1 MDKEKSKNEKNE
13 KNEKEKK
20 EKKEIEEKDLSKEN
34 KDNKDNKEK
43 KADKKNKKKEYK
55 IFYSPYGYIKIDK
68 SELDKNEPVVKFS
81 QYRNFP
87 FNTQNC
93 LFGKISNLNYQK
105 EINIQIKTF
114 YNERAIYSL
123 EKNDIFSALELVV
136 KKIFEKNKSEEKDED
151 KNKDKD
157 KDQEKDK
164 EKDKEQEKEKEK
176 NVEKTKEQE
185 KEKEKNV
192 EKDKEQEK
200 EKEKNVEKDKDKDK
214 EKDQEK
220 EKEKDKNKD
229 ENSLEYKSDEE
240 IITAQTQY
248 RIFSCHKQIHELNPT
263 RNLIE
268 NDIQDNE
275 ILLYLPAKQLSFSE
289 YAKGFSIIVSQEGKI
304 ASKINTDEHQY
315 VYGNMG
321 YSFGK
326 HYFEVNLLTEPIA
339 KSVIV
344 GLATKKNQKDIF
356 SYEASSFYGYVLS
369 DMQKISVVN
378 DKQEKKDYNITPVG
392 INDIIGVLFEFKKEG
407 LEISFYKN
415 KICLGVAFSKIY
427 CDKLFFPVVK
437 LGIAGSK
444 VQISNQIEFP

>member
-1 MDKEKSKNEKNE
+1 MEKEKSKNEKNE

-20 EKKEIEEKDLSKEN
+20 EKEIKEKDLSKEN

-43 KADKKNKKKEYK
+43 KNEKKSKKKEYK
-55 IFYSPYGYIKIDK
+55 IFYSPYGYIKIEK
-68 SELDKNEPVVKFS
+68 SELDKNEPVVRFS

-105 EINIQIKTF
+105 EINVQIKTF

-123 EKNDIFSALELVV
+123 EKNDIFSTLQLVV
-136 KKIFEKNKSEEKDED
+136 QKIFEKNKNKNEGKEEEKDKD
-151 KNKDKD
+151 KDKD
-157 KDQEKDK
+157 KDQEKEKEKEKDK
-164 EKDKEQEKEKEK
+164 EKDKDKE
-176 NVEKTKEQE
+176 ND
-185 KEKEKNV
+185 
-192 EKDKEQEK
+192 KDKDKVKDEEK
-200 EKEKNVEKDKDKDK
+200 EKDKDK
-214 EKDQEK
+214 EI
-220 EKEKDKNKD
+220 EKDKNKD
-229 ENSLEYKSDEE
+229 ENNLEDKSDEE

-268 NDIQDNE
+268 NDVQDNE
-275 ILLYLPAKQLSFSE
+275 ILLYLPVKQLSFSE

-356 SYEASSFYGYVLS
+356 SYEANSFYGYILS
-369 DMQKISVVN
+369 DMQKISIVN
-378 DKQEKKDYNITPVG
+378 EKQEKKDYNKTPVA

>member
-20 EKKEIEEKDLSKEN
+20 EKEIKEKDLSKEN

-43 KADKKNKKKEYK
+43 KNEKKSKKKEYK
-55 IFYSPYGYIKIDK
+55 IFYSPYGYIKIEK
-68 SELDKNEPVVKFS
+68 SELDKNEPVVRFS

-105 EINIQIKTF
+105 EINVQIKTF

-123 EKNDIFSALELVV
+123 EKNDIFSTLQLVV
-136 KKIFEKNKSEEKDED
+136 QKIFEKNKNKNEGKEEEKDKD
-151 KNKDKD
+151 KDKD
-157 KDQEKDK
+157 KDQEKEKEKEKDK
-164 EKDKEQEKEKEK
+164 EKDKDKE
-176 NVEKTKEQE
+176 ND
-185 KEKEKNV
+185 
-192 EKDKEQEK
+192 KDKDKVKDEEK
-200 EKEKNVEKDKDKDK
+200 EKDKDK
-214 EKDQEK
+214 EI
-220 EKEKDKNKD
+220 EKDKNKD
-229 ENSLEYKSDEE
+229 ENNLEDKSDEE

-268 NDIQDNE
+268 NDVQDNE
-275 ILLYLPAKQLSFSE
+275 ILLYLPVKQLSFSE

-356 SYEASSFYGYVLS
+356 SYEANSFYGYILS
-369 DMQKISVVN
+369 DMQKISIVN
-378 DKQEKKDYNITPVG
+378 EKQEKKDYNKTPVA